1 MMYKIHLLIVLLT
14 ISLGGYGQKTY
25 VEIDKQS
32 QRVPDSLVTYQQV
45 ATHLTQNLTTDTQKA
60 RAIYTW
66 IAHNITYDLSQMNTN
81 KRYESSQELLDE
93 VWTKRRG
100 ICQHYSEL
108 FLAMSQYVGLKSY
121 LIAGYVRDSSGAIA
135 AYSHAWNAL
144 VIDDHYYLV
153 DVTWAAGYE
162 LKGKYIHQFQD
173 AYFLIPP
180 KEFIKDHMPF
190 DPMWQF
196 VENPLTH
203 AEFIAKKM
211 TSLDKRGSFMV
222 RDSIAQYQRLSRYEQ
237 LKSANRRILA
247 CGVKNK
253 QIQKQVDENTLQLTN
268 LTYQVAVDTLNYGVQ
283 QYNLYILHKNRQFHN
298 PNVSD
303 EDIQALLDNASKGLY
318 AADKLFYNLFSPYQE
333 LNALIVE
340 AKKRM
345 PSLLAD
351 LEREKEFVADYLKK
365 WKPLRPFSFVK

>member
-1 MMYKIHLLIVLLT
+1 
-14 ISLGGYGQKTY
+14 
-25 VEIDKQS
+25 
-32 QRVPDSLVTYQQV
+32 
-45 ATHLTQNLTTDTQKA
+45 
-60 RAIYTW
+60 
-66 IAHNITYDLSQMNTN
+66 
-81 KRYESSQELLDE
+81 
-93 VWTKRRG
+93 
-100 ICQHYSEL
+100 
-108 FLAMSQYVGLKSY
+108 
-121 LIAGYVRDSSGAIA
+121 
-135 AYSHAWNAL
+135 
-144 VIDDHYYLV
+144 
-153 DVTWAAGYE
+153 WAAGYE

-190 DPMWQF
+190 DPMWQL
-196 VENPLTH
+196 VENPLNH

-318 AADKLFYNLFSPYQE
+318 AADKLFYKLFSPYQE